1 MRGVR
6 RLVCYTLIACAALSL
21 ALCAAC
27 VFFQVKGGER
37 GLISTSGPRGIEV
50 RTYGGKLVVSW
61 RAVVPNRPAW
71 AGQINRYGFRY
82 TRWSDGSGEVGMPL
96 WLAAA
101 VLAVMGV
108 GIVYLARPA
117 RAGRAAGRCAGCGY
131 DLRATPDRCPECGRV
146 AAGAKGAA

>member
-1 MRGVR
+1 MHGVR
-6 RLVCYTLIACAALSL
+6 RLVRRTLIVCAALSL
-21 ALCAAC
+21 ALCAVC
-27 VFFQVKGGER
+27 IVLQVT
-37 GLISTSGPRGIEV
+37 GLKRRVPAPPGARSAEV
-50 RTYGGKLVVSW
+50 QVYGGKLFVSW
-61 RAVVPNRPAW
+61 RAVSAYRPAW

-96 WLAAA
+96 WMAAA

-117 RAGRAAGRCAGCGY
+117 KAVRATGRCAGCGY